1 MVIGNG
7 GIKERQR
14 ADIVNTAAVTAGRI
28 GIPNLDVH
36 NAYMIHRQRT
46 GIKKSAAL
54 FAVFSRTPCDG
65 EMAKLHLGICQ
76 NLEGALAHGTR
87 NSGHFCP
94 SAQQG

>member
-7 GIKERQR
+7 GIKEGQR

-46 GIKKSAAL
+46 GIKKSAAR
-54 FAVFSRTPCDG
+54 FVVFSCAPGDG
-65 EMAKLHLGICQ
+65 EMVKLHLGVCQ

-87 NSGHFCP
+87 NGGHFCP
-94 SAQQG
+94 RAQQG